1 MSKLTNF
8 SMVQRFQFPNLYYK
22 DVMRLDWRLVICK
35 EKMFTI
41 PLSQTFNCFDVKFGP
56 FKQMFQRNTPYFLPP
71 LPQTPYS
78 VSAKLSVIILQFIWQ
93 RYLANLTGE
102 LANLI
107 GRLKFVKDSFSIIM
121 KIPILH
127 RIIRGE
133 NNKLEDE
140 MKMRKRIVGRV
151 KEEKQILKTQPHLLL
166 ILLMVL

>member
-1 MSKLTNF
+1 MQRENVYDSIIAD
-8 SMVQRFQFPNLYYK
+8 VQLFRCKVWSFQANVL
-22 DVMRLDWRLVICK
+22 
-35 EKMFTI
+35 E
-41 PLSQTFNCFDVKFGP
+41 
-56 FKQMFQRNTPYFLPP
+56 NTPYFLPP

-133 NNKLEDE
+133 NSKLEDE

-151 KEEKQILKTQPHLLL
+151 KEEK
-166 ILLMVL
+166 